1 MKNKK
6 FLHQY
11 FILLCL
17 VFFSTNIYGQREYYM
32 IDYHVTKDMNI
43 TPKTIKILG
52 NSAIDPKN
60 SGKIDKQL
68 FESKLKS
75 LIPNKN
81 STDILCIDLENKI
94 YQDLRNNK
102 LNSKK
107 VANSIDEFVSLIKM
121 IRNLRPHVKVG
132 VYALPFPV
140 YYDSQLTRNQV
151 GKFDKIFKEVDY
163 IFPSIY
169 IYYPAAQK
177 GLQSNIN
184 YFNKNLDIAVYYAKK
199 YNKEIIPFFWY
210 LVHPSNKKFSNE
222 LLDINEMKYY
232 IDYLWNYSENKY
244 AFKGIVL
251 WNSTTPFTKKNVKTS
266 FLKNKKNLKNTT
278 EAINYYQS
286 IL

>member
-17 VFFSTNIYGQREYYM
+17 VFFNTNIFGQREYYM
-32 IDYHVTKDMNI
+32 IDYHATKDMNI

-60 SGKIDKQL
+60 SGKIDKHL

-107 VANSIDEFVSLIKM
+107 VANSIDEFVSLIK
-121 IRNLRPHVKVG
+121 IVRKLRPNVKVG
-132 VYALPFPV
+132 IYALPFPF
-140 YYDSQLTRNQV
+140 YYDSQIVRNQV

-163 IFPSIY
+163 IFPSLY
-169 IYYPAAQK
+169 IYYPSAQK
-177 GLQSNIN
+177 GLQSNID
-184 YFNKNLDIAVYYAKK
+184 YFNKNLEAAVYYSKK

-210 LVHPSNKKFSNE
+210 LIHPSNKKFSNE
-222 LLDINEMKYY
+222 LLEKDEFKYY
-232 IDYLWNYSENKY
+232 IDYLWKYSKTKY
-244 AFKGIVL
+244 PLKGIVL
-251 WNSTTPFTKKNVKTS
+251 WNSSTPFTNKSVKTS
-266 FLKNKKNLKNTT
+266 FLKRKKYFKNTT
-278 EAINYYQS
+278 EVINYYHP